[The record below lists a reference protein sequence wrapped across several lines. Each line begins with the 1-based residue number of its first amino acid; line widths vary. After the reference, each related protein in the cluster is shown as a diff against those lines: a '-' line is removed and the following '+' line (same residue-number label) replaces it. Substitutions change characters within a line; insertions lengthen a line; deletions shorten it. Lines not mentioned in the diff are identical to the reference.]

1 MLRFLVVEERSQS
14 RAPNTVTL
22 SLPIVKIVTAQR
34 TYMHC
39 KVIARTEVHG
49 TQVALSSGMET
60 KAMKLTIYNHGA
72 KGSSYE
78 VHLDNG
84 ELYCYTSNDDD
95 GWKLKV
101 ALAILSI
108 RRDEG

>member
-49 TQVALSSGMET
+49 TQVALS
-60 KAMKLTIYNHGA
+60 
-72 KGSSYE
+72 
-78 VHLDNG
+78 
-84 ELYCYTSNDDD
+84 
-95 GWKLKV
+95 
-101 ALAILSI
+101 
-108 RRDEG
+108 